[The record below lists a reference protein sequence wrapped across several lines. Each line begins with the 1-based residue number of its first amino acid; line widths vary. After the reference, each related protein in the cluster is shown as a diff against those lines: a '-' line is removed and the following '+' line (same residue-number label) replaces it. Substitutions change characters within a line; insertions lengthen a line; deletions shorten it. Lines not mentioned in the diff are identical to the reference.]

1 MVAARWGH
9 GTGRGMSL
17 FVATAYALVE
27 TLAALTSVWLLASSV
42 TMWICAET
50 GWTPT
55 NIRKHQ
61 RHLVIYTLRGRTLHL
76 TCFCN
81 EFLFCWTGGIRTEIE
96 GRKVDL
102 PLFKGVALVHLVS
115 LFCEAENVKISFST
129 QTWAWE
135 VSRALAVWCWYK
147 TDVTESDPVAP
158 FQI

>member
-1 MVAARWGH
+1 MVAACWEH

-17 FVATAYALVE
+17 FMATAYALVE
-27 TLAALTSVWLLASSV
+27 TLAALMSVWLLASSV
-42 TMWICAET
+42 TVWMCAET

-61 RHLVIYTLRGRTLHL
+61 RYLGIYTLRGRTLHP

-102 PLFKGVALVHLVS
+102 PLFKGVVLVHVVS
-115 LFCEAENVKISFST
+115 LFLWSWKCKNQFQYTNVGL
-129 QTWAWE
+129 
-135 VSRALAVWCWYK
+135 RG
-147 TDVTESDPVAP
+147 ESCSGCVVLV
-158 FQI
+158 